1 MQLTCIVGNGL
12 DIGLGMKTR
21 FTDFI
26 DLHYL
31 KLERDP
37 NSVLGRFQALLRA
50 DKDRAERERV
60 WREWAD
66 AEREFGQLDVPM
78 LDPQRPFE
86 DFEMC
91 LTDFKKEFN
100 VFLKKQNDAIRI
112 PPERELE
119 LYTKFCLSVLNL
131 GTLLRR
137 KYSRRFYEVLPANQ
151 SVGINI
157 ITFNYT
163 DVLDRL
169 LKSRSKFS
177 ESSMLVG
184 DLKNGQKRNYRI
196 RRIHHVH
203 GVLASDMVFG
213 VDDLDQIKNEKV
225 RQGCAAHKYFVKKTI
240 DDVLGNENEPV
251 ASQLIAE
258 SGCLITLG
266 LSFGVTD
273 KSWWNILFKRVF
285 SDKTL
290 LVPCVYQEKEGVPP
304 LPEQTKLYEDAYRQ
318 MFKTID
324 PQLRDGQI
332 QANMTQCM
340 NLVLPA
346 HSLDPDGKDVWCDP
360 LNLKWLGEKIGIPA
374 AMTQMWGNDVTS
386 TQMDDN

>member
-50 DKDRAERERV
+50 DKERAERERV
-60 WREWAD
+60 WRDWAD
-66 AEREFGQLDVPM
+66 AEREFGQLNVPV
-78 LDPQRPFE
+78 LDPKRPFE

-163 DVLDRL
+163 AVLDRL
-169 LKSRSKFS
+169 LKFISKFS
-177 ESSMLVG
+177 ENNMLVG
-184 DLKNGQKRNYRI
+184 DLANGQKRYFRI

-203 GVLASDMVFG
+203 GALSSDMVFG

-225 RQGCAAHKYFVKKTI
+225 RQGCAAHKYLVKKTV
-240 DDVLGNENEPV
+240 DEVLGNENEQV
-251 ASQLIAE
+251 AAQLIAE
-258 SGCLITLG
+258 SGCIVTLG

-273 KSWWNILFKRVF
+273 KSWWDILFKRVF
-285 SDKTL
+285 TDKAL

-324 PQLRDGQI
+324 PKFRDGQI

-374 AMTQMWGNDVTS
+374 AMERMWGNDVLS
-386 TQMDDN
+386 EKN

>member
-50 DKDRAERERV
+50 DKERAERERV

-137 KYSRRFYEVLPANQ
+137 KYNRRFYEVLSVHQP
-151 SVGINI
+151 VGINI

-177 ESSMLVG
+177 ENSMLVG
-184 DLKNGQKRNYRI
+184 DLANGQKRNFWI

-203 GVLASDMVFG
+203 GALSSDMVFG

-225 RQGCAAHKYFVKKTI
+225 RQGCAAHKYLVKRCWGMRMSKW
-240 DDVLGNENEPV
+240 P
-251 ASQLIAE
+251 
-258 SGCLITLG
+258 
-266 LSFGVTD
+266 
-273 KSWWNILFKRVF
+273 
-285 SDKTL
+285 
-290 LVPCVYQEKEGVPP
+290 
-304 LPEQTKLYEDAYRQ
+304 
-318 MFKTID
+318 
-324 PQLRDGQI
+324 
-332 QANMTQCM
+332 
-340 NLVLPA
+340 
-346 HSLDPDGKDVWCDP
+346 HS
-360 LNLKWLGEKIGIPA
+360 
-374 AMTQMWGNDVTS
+374 
-386 TQMDDN
+386 

>member
-1 MQLTCIVGNGL
+1 
-12 DIGLGMKTR
+12 MKTR

-37 NSVLGRFQALLRA
+37 NSILGRFQALLRA
-50 DKDRAERERV
+50 DKERAERERV
-60 WREWAD
+60 WRDWAD
-66 AEREFGQLDVPM
+66 AEREFGQLDVPV
-78 LDPQRPFE
+78 LDTQRPFE

-100 VFLKKQNDAIRI
+100 IFLKKQNDAILI

-177 ESSMLVG
+177 ENNMLVG
-184 DLKNGQKRNYRI
+184 DLANGQKRNFRI

-203 GVLASDMVFG
+203 GALSSDMVFG

-240 DDVLGNENEPV
+240 DDVLGDENEQE
-251 ASQLIAE
+251 AARLIAE
-258 SGCLITLG
+258 SGCIVTLG

-273 KSWWNILFKRVF
+273 KSWWDILFKRVF
-285 SDKTL
+285 TDKAL

-324 PQLRDGQI
+324 PKFRDGQI